1 MTTSLCSIHVKTNY
15 LVHKINKKSHE
26 LRRGKDVLGSSI
38 VDEIGKEDADGNV
51 ELK

>member
-1 MTTSLCSIHVKTNY
+1 MTRSLYSIRVKTNY
-15 LVHKINKKSHE
+15 HVHKINKKPHE

-38 VDEIGKEDADGNV
+38 VDEIGKEDADGNI